1 MEVAV
6 PLVVGGL
13 AGFSVA
19 TACGAEPRV
28 PQVPPAELARQ
39 AFETVAEK
47 LPREL
52 VENDLLKKIA
62 RSWASLAPAR
72 RLGLVIEDA
81 SGRLAFLLLSS
92 GVCCVLLTM
101 VSLSPLG
108 FALGLVAPIA
118 AGAARDGFESRREQH
133 DAEEAMPEA
142 FTALSMSLAS
152 GHSLAQ
158 GMRFVGA
165 HAQEPVH
172 TEFLRVAAAIDCGI
186 SATDALDD
194 LLVRID
200 APGLSL
206 VTLALKVSQRT
217 GAPLADLLS
226 EASSMVGERIELK
239 RRLDVKT
246 PAGSHVCA
254 YGRGDAGG
262 HVRGVGAAFG
272 RFSSRSC
279 DACRRGRCGAG
290 SCPQRRCPGGYPAHY
305 EGGAMSAPV
314 AVAACLCALSV
325 FVATGLDRADA
336 RKIAGACKREA
347 VLVAAAG
354 RSVVDAL
361 TARVKGAV
369 GAGGPAR
376 VSLGEVSEMIDV
388 VRLGLSAGL
397 SFDAALEIFCANRRS
412 VLALRLERACMA
424 WQVGVGTRE
433 DELLVAAR
441 DLDVRALE
449 TFAITVGQALAL
461 GAPLAE
467 TLAAQSREI
476 RAAHRAAV
484 EREIERAPVKLL
496 IPTGTLILP
505 ALLLSILGPLLGAG
519 GMM

>member
-1 MEVAV
+1 
-6 PLVVGGL
+6 
-13 AGFSVA
+13 
-19 TACGAEPRV
+19 
-28 PQVPPAELARQ
+28 
-39 AFETVAEK
+39 
-47 LPREL
+47 
-52 VENDLLKKIA
+52 
-62 RSWASLAPAR
+62 
-72 RLGLVIEDA
+72 
-81 SGRLAFLLLSS
+81 
-92 GVCCVLLTM
+92 
-101 VSLSPLG
+101 
-108 FALGLVAPIA
+108 
-118 AGAARDGFESRREQH
+118 
-133 DAEEAMPEA
+133 
-142 FTALSMSLAS
+142 
-152 GHSLAQ
+152 
-158 GMRFVGA
+158 
-165 HAQEPVH
+165 
-172 TEFLRVAAAIDCGI
+172 
-186 SATDALDD
+186 
-194 LLVRID
+194 
-200 APGLSL
+200 
-206 VTLALKVSQRT
+206 
-217 GAPLADLLS
+217 
-226 EASSMVGERIELK
+226 
-239 RRLDVKT
+239 
-246 PAGSHVCA
+246 
-254 YGRGDAGG
+254 
-262 HVRGVGAAFG
+262 
-272 RFSSRSC
+272 
-279 DACRRGRCGAG
+279 
-290 SCPQRRCPGGYPAHY
+290 
-305 EGGAMSAPV
+305 MSAPV

-361 TARVKGAV
+361 TARIKGAA
-369 GAGGPAR
+369 GAAGPAR

-433 DELLVAAR
+433 DELLAAAH

-461 GAPLAE
+461 GAPLSE

>member
-1 MEVAV
+1 
-6 PLVVGGL
+6 
-13 AGFSVA
+13 
-19 TACGAEPRV
+19 
-28 PQVPPAELARQ
+28 
-39 AFETVAEK
+39 
-47 LPREL
+47 
-52 VENDLLKKIA
+52 
-62 RSWASLAPAR
+62 
-72 RLGLVIEDA
+72 
-81 SGRLAFLLLSS
+81 
-92 GVCCVLLTM
+92 
-101 VSLSPLG
+101 
-108 FALGLVAPIA
+108 
-118 AGAARDGFESRREQH
+118 
-133 DAEEAMPEA
+133 
-142 FTALSMSLAS
+142 
-152 GHSLAQ
+152 
-158 GMRFVGA
+158 
-165 HAQEPVH
+165 
-172 TEFLRVAAAIDCGI
+172 
-186 SATDALDD
+186 
-194 LLVRID
+194 
-200 APGLSL
+200 
-206 VTLALKVSQRT
+206 
-217 GAPLADLLS
+217 
-226 EASSMVGERIELK
+226 
-239 RRLDVKT
+239 
-246 PAGSHVCA
+246 
-254 YGRGDAGG
+254 
-262 HVRGVGAAFG
+262 
-272 RFSSRSC
+272 
-279 DACRRGRCGAG
+279 
-290 SCPQRRCPGGYPAHY
+290 
-305 EGGAMSAPV
+305 MSAPV

-424 WQVGVGTRE
+424 WQVGVG
-433 DELLVAAR
+433 ELLAAAR

-519 GMM
+519 GMT

>member
-1 MEVAV
+1 
-6 PLVVGGL
+6 
-13 AGFSVA
+13 
-19 TACGAEPRV
+19 
-28 PQVPPAELARQ
+28 
-39 AFETVAEK
+39 
-47 LPREL
+47 
-52 VENDLLKKIA
+52 
-62 RSWASLAPAR
+62 
-72 RLGLVIEDA
+72 
-81 SGRLAFLLLSS
+81 
-92 GVCCVLLTM
+92 
-101 VSLSPLG
+101 
-108 FALGLVAPIA
+108 
-118 AGAARDGFESRREQH
+118 
-133 DAEEAMPEA
+133 
-142 FTALSMSLAS
+142 
-152 GHSLAQ
+152 
-158 GMRFVGA
+158 
-165 HAQEPVH
+165 
-172 TEFLRVAAAIDCGI
+172 
-186 SATDALDD
+186 
-194 LLVRID
+194 
-200 APGLSL
+200 
-206 VTLALKVSQRT
+206 
-217 GAPLADLLS
+217 
-226 EASSMVGERIELK
+226 
-239 RRLDVKT
+239 
-246 PAGSHVCA
+246 
-254 YGRGDAGG
+254 
-262 HVRGVGAAFG
+262 
-272 RFSSRSC
+272 
-279 DACRRGRCGAG
+279 
-290 SCPQRRCPGGYPAHY
+290 
-305 EGGAMSAPV
+305 MSAPV

-433 DELLVAAR
+433 DELLAAAR

-461 GAPLAE
+461 GAE